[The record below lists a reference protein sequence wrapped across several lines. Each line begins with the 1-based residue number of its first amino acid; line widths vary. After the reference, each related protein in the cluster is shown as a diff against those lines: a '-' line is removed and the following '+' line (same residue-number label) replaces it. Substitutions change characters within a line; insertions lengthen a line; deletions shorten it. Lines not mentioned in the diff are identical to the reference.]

1 MIENILLIV
10 VLIMMIYVIFIFM
23 NWIKD
28 IFQIIFKITNVY
40 KKPQIH
46 LINGSW
52 EDLGKNPFEVFSS
65 IESIK
70 IGDVVFCKSGS
81 WKGIYWQ
88 KVTAED
94 WTTSA
99 ELQKTCKGDLK
110 IFNNWIIKNEN
121 LKKPIN

>member
-28 IFQIIFKITNVY
+28 IFQIIFKIINVY

-46 LINGSW
+46 EINGSW

-65 IESIK
+65 IENIK

-88 KVTAED
+88 KVAAED

-99 ELQKTCKGDLK
+99 ELQKTCRGDIE
-110 IFNNWIIKNEN
+110 IFNHWIENNKN
-121 LKKPIN
+121 LKKHIH

>member
-28 IFQIIFKITNVY
+28 IFQIIFKIINVY

-46 LINGSW
+46 EINGSW

-65 IESIK
+65 IENIK
-70 IGDVVFCKSGS
+70 IGDVVFCKFGS
-81 WKGIYWQ
+81 WKGIYCQ
-88 KVTAED
+88 KITAED

-99 ELQKTCKGDLK
+99 ELQKTCRGDIE
-110 IFNNWIIKNEN
+110 IFNHWIKNNKN
-121 LKKPIN
+121 LKKHIH